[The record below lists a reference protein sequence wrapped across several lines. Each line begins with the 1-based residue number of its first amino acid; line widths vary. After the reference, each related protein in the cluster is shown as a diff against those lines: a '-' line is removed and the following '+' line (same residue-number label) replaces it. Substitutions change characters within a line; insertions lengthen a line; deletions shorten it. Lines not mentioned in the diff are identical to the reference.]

1 MDLEDLE
8 FLNLLENHGHPLSHC
23 ILGYQQVQGIH
34 PAQVSQAIQEL
45 QEILEVPEVL
55 LFLWVR
61 LVLMCHH
68 HPLAPEIQVALQVLE
83 IQVNQAVLLIREAP
97 SLPCPPS
104 HHCSHIL
111 MNNPGKPQALHS
123 APSAPV
129 AAGLGQPDCVNAP
142 TSFFK
147 HPL

>member
-1 MDLEDLE
+1 MDLENLE
-8 FLNLLENHGHPLSHC
+8 FLNLLESHVHPLSHC

-34 PAQVSQAIQEL
+34 LAQVTQAIQERP
-45 QEILEVPEVL
+45 EILEVPEVL

-61 LVLMCHH
+61 LVPKCHH
-68 HPLAPEIQVALQVLE
+68 HPLDPEIQVALQVPE

-97 SLPCPPS
+97 SLPCPPLR
-104 HHCSHIL
+104 HCSHIL
-111 MNNPGKPQALHS
+111 MYNPGKPQVLHS
-123 APSAPV
+123 APNAQV
-129 AAGLGQPDCVNAP
+129 AARLGQQDCVNAP